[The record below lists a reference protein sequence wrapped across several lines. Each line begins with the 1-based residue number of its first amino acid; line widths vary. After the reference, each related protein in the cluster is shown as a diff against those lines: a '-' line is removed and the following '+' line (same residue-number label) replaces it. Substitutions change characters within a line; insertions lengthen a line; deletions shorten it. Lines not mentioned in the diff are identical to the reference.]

1 MIGSLEEVEVGRDFP
16 LFNFATHTRSGAG
29 VWPADLGEGESTTTS
44 PGGSDTVDN
53 GVIANIDQE
62 VNPQIQR
69 RVIPMLHAGWAVY
82 RISPF
87 RKLNDPPKMSVYV
100 GEQGRGVVV
109 PIGRKSFRCPGI

>member
-16 LFNFATHTRSGAG
+16 LFNFATHTRVQAR
-29 VWPADLGEGESTTTS
+29 VCRFADLEEGESTTTS

-82 RISPF
+82 RMSPF

-109 PIGRKSFRCPGI
+109 PI